1 MERSIKHKKT
11 NMNTIDLSKADI
23 GDYFIREDHVVVQFT
38 GVVKEI
44 NGVKYYKMRVGDYTH
59 SYKQDGNIDAL
70 DMPDSFYKEKHLVRQ
85 VSESEVEMIK
95 HAEDIERKRRQ
106 EVIALAE
113 KLVVNEEMMKA
124 HRGLFEAEVHARSK
138 APTSYSAFVIRSA
151 EEFVK
156 CKEKY
161 LNAGNV

>member
-1 MERSIKHKKT
+1 
-11 NMNTIDLSKADI
+11 MNTIDLSKADI

>member
-1 MERSIKHKKT
+1 MSK
-11 NMNTIDLSKADI
+11 IDLSKADI

-95 HAEDIERKRRQ
+95 HAEDVERKRRQ

>member
-1 MERSIKHKKT
+1 MIK
-11 NMNTIDLSKADI
+11 IDLSKADI
-23 GDYFIREDHVVVQFT
+23 GDYFIRQDHVVVQFT

-70 DMPDSFYKEKHLVRQ
+70 DMPDSFYKEMHLIRQ

-124 HRGLFEAEVHARSK
+124 HRGLFEAEVHARTK

>member
-1 MERSIKHKKT
+1 
-11 NMNTIDLSKADI
+11 
-23 GDYFIREDHVVVQFT
+23 
-38 GVVKEI
+38 VKEI
-44 NGVKYYKMRVGDYTH
+44 DGVKYYKMRVGDYTH

-70 DMPDSFYKEKHLVRQ
+70 DMPDSFYKEMHLIRQ

-124 HRGLFEAEVHARSK
+124 HRGLFEAEVHARAK

>member
-1 MERSIKHKKT
+1 MIK
-11 NMNTIDLSKADI
+11 IDLSKADI
-23 GDYFIREDHVVVQFT
+23 GDYFIRQDHVVVQFT

-70 DMPDSFYKEKHLVRQ
+70 DMPDSFYKEMHLVRQ

-124 HRGLFEAEVHARSK
+124 HRGLFEAEVHARAK

>member
-1 MERSIKHKKT
+1 MIK
-11 NMNTIDLSKADI
+11 IDLSKADI
-23 GDYFIREDHVVVQFT
+23 GDYFIRQDHVVVQFT

-70 DMPDSFYKEKHLVRQ
+70 DMPDSFYKEMHLIRQ

-106 EVIALAE
+106 EVVALAE

-124 HRGLFEAEVHARSK
+124 HRGLFEAEVHARTK

>member
-1 MERSIKHKKT
+1 
-11 NMNTIDLSKADI
+11 MNTIDLSKADI
-23 GDYFIREDHVVVQFT
+23 GDYFIRQDHVVVQFT

-70 DMPDSFYKEKHLVRQ
+70 DMPDSFYKEMHLIRQ

-95 HAEDIERKRRQ
+95 HAEDVERKRRQ

>member
-1 MERSIKHKKT
+1 MSK
-11 NMNTIDLSKADI
+11 IDLSKADV
-23 GDYFIREDHVVVQFT
+23 GDYFIRQDHVVVQFT

-70 DMPDSFYKEKHLVRQ
+70 DMSDSFYKQMHLIRQ
-85 VSESEVEMIK
+85 VSESEVEMVK

-124 HRGLFEAEVHARSK
+124 HRGLFEAEVHARAK

>member
-1 MERSIKHKKT
+1 
-11 NMNTIDLSKADI
+11 MNTIDLSKADI

-70 DMPDSFYKEKHLVRQ
+70 DMPDSFYKEKHLIRQ

-138 APTSYSAFVIRSA
+138 AQPPTLHLLYEAQRSLLSARKSILTLVMY
-151 EEFVK
+151 E
-156 CKEKY
+156 C
-161 LNAGNV
+161 NNDG

>member
-1 MERSIKHKKT
+1 MIK
-11 NMNTIDLSKADI
+11 IDLSKAYI
-23 GDYFIREDHVVVQFT
+23 GDYFIRQDHVVVQFT

-70 DMPDSFYKEKHLVRQ
+70 DMPDSFYKEMHLIRQ

-124 HRGLFEAEVHARSK
+124 HRGLFEAEVHARAK

>member
-1 MERSIKHKKT
+1 M
-11 NMNTIDLSKADI
+11 
-23 GDYFIREDHVVVQFT
+23 
-38 GVVKEI
+38 
-44 NGVKYYKMRVGDYTH
+44 
-59 SYKQDGNIDAL
+59 
-70 DMPDSFYKEKHLVRQ
+70 HLIRQ

-124 HRGLFEAEVHARSK
+124 HRGLFEAEVHARAK

>member
-1 MERSIKHKKT
+1 
-11 NMNTIDLSKADI
+11 MNTIDLSKADI
-23 GDYFIREDHVVVQFT
+23 GDYFIRQDHVVVQFT

-70 DMPDSFYKEKHLVRQ
+70 DMSDSFYKEMHLIRQ

-95 HAEDIERKRRQ
+95 HAEDVERKRRQ

-124 HRGLFEAEVHARSK
+124 HRGLFEAEVHARAK

-161 LNAGNV
+161 LNAGNVCAQ

>member
-1 MERSIKHKKT
+1 MSK
-11 NMNTIDLSKADI
+11 IDLSKADI
-23 GDYFIREDHVVVQFT
+23 GDYFIRQDHVVVQFT

-124 HRGLFEAEVHARSK
+124 HRGLFEAEVHARAK

>member
-1 MERSIKHKKT
+1 MIK
-11 NMNTIDLSKADI
+11 IDLSKADI
-23 GDYFIREDHVVVQFT
+23 GDYFIRQDHVVVQFT

-70 DMPDSFYKEKHLVRQ
+70 DMPDSFYKEMHLIRQ

-124 HRGLFEAEVHARSK
+124 HRGLFEAEVHARTK

-161 LNAGNV
+161 LNNGNV

>member
-1 MERSIKHKKT
+1 
-11 NMNTIDLSKADI
+11 MNTIDLSKADI
-23 GDYFIREDHVVVQFT
+23 GDYFIRQDHVVVQFT

-70 DMPDSFYKEKHLVRQ
+70 DMPDSFYKEMHLIRQ

-124 HRGLFEAEVHARSK
+124 HRGLFEAEVHARAK

>member
-1 MERSIKHKKT
+1 MSK
-11 NMNTIDLSKADI
+11 IDLSKADV
-23 GDYFIREDHVVVQFT
+23 GDYFIRQDHVVVQFT

-59 SYKQDGNIDAL
+59 SYKQDGSIDAL
-70 DMPDSFYKEKHLVRQ
+70 DMPDSFYKEKHLIRQ

-124 HRGLFEAEVHARSK
+124 HRGLFEAEVHARAK

>member
-1 MERSIKHKKT
+1 MIK
-11 NMNTIDLSKADI
+11 IDLSKADI
-23 GDYFIREDHVVVQFT
+23 GDYFIRQDHVVVQFT

-70 DMPDSFYKEKHLVRQ
+70 DMPDSFYKEMHLIRQ

-124 HRGLFEAEVHARSK
+124 HRGLFEAEVHARAK